1 MMTFYGLQQG
11 RPVEIHSRIIGPDVV
26 WVDLLDPTKEEEQEL
41 ERQLHLEVPTR
52 EEMAEIETS
61 SRLYFDRHGLFLT
74 ADIASQA
81 DPANP
86 RIEPITFIV
95 TAERLITVRYVQFRA
110 FPTFLAECQR
120 HPLTELNPWLTMTG
134 LIEAI
139 VDRSADVLERIG
151 GDLDALSQRVFRH
164 SGPDKR
170 QVASKDLEQV
180 LLQVG
185 QSHDLVT
192 KVRTS
197 LVSFTRLISFALQ
210 HRDLHAEAVVVRLG
224 AVKEDLASLRDFD
237 NVLSAKVDFL
247 LEATMGLINIEQNA
261 IIKLFAVLSVIFMP
275 PTLIASIYG
284 MNFKILPEL
293 EWHYGYFMAL
303 GMMLAAAVLPY
314 LYFKLRRWL

>member
-1 MMTFYGLQQG
+1 MMIFYGLQQG
-11 RPVEIHSRIIGPDVV
+11 RPVEIDSRIIGPDVV
-26 WVDLLDPTKEEEQEL
+26 WVDLLNPTKEEEQEL

-95 TAERLITVRYVQFRA
+95 TGEKLITVRYVQFRA

-120 HPLTELNPWLTMTG
+120 HPMTELNPWLTMTG

-164 SGPDKR
+164 SGPDR
-170 QVASKDLEQV
+170 RLVASKDLERV
-180 LLQVG
+180 LLQIG
-185 QSHDLVT
+185 QAHDLVT

-210 HRDLHAEAVVVRLG
+210 HRDLRADAVVARLG

-237 NVLSAKVDFL
+237 TVLSAKVDFL
-247 LEATMGLINIEQNA
+247 LEATMGLINIEQNG
-261 IIKLFAVLSVIFMP
+261 ILKIFSVVSVLLLP
-275 PTLIASIYG
+275 PTLVASVYG
-284 MNFKILPEL
+284 MNFHAMPGAEN
-293 EWHYGYFMAL
+293 EHGFYYA
-303 GMMLAAAVLPY
+303 LAAMAAAGALPY